1 MCRLLNTLASVS
13 RRPCCPSGS
22 SSSATPSSTCPS
34 SGGSVGKM
42 RWFTWSYI
50 FSASA
55 TRNFVHSVSTLFE
68 IILYVLIGNNLSNII
83 FNKGE
88 TFEEEKRLKL
98 AGTVEAAAFG
108 LIGFA
113 AVLVARLLSCI
124 ITTSII
130 TRFNFNLL
138 GNVSQNTSL
147 LTAYAPLWGRL
158 TQGGWQLS
166 YWAVSGDLEPM
177 VRTCQRF
184 FQ

>member
-1 MCRLLNTLASVS
+1 MRL
-13 RRPCCPSGS
+13 
-22 SSSATPSSTCPS
+22 
-34 SGGSVGKM
+34 
-42 RWFTWSYI
+42 FTWSYI

-68 IILYVLIGNNLSNII
+68 IILHVLIGCNLSNII

-98 AGTVEAAAFG
+98 AGTVDAVAFG

-113 AVLVARLLSCI
+113 AVLAARLLSCI

-138 GNVSQNTSL
+138 GMNVSQNTSNSL
-147 LTAYAPLWGRL
+147 RATLGTIDARWMAIVVLGGLRGPGTYSENLSEIFSMNFVIFQWSASPMPSVLQWGVWR
-158 TQGGWQLS
+158 TSMWIC
-166 YWAVSGDLEPM
+166 SG
-177 VRTCQRF
+177 RRSAS
-184 FQ
+184 

>member
-1 MCRLLNTLASVS
+1 
-13 RRPCCPSGS
+13 
-22 SSSATPSSTCPS
+22 
-34 SGGSVGKM
+34 M

-55 TRNFVHSVSTLFE
+55 LRNFVHSVSTLFE

-83 FNKGE
+83 FKNGE

-138 GNVSQNTSL
+138 GNVSQNTSNSL
-147 LTAYAPLWGRL
+147 RATLGTIDARWMAIVVL
-158 TQGGWQLS
+158 GGLRGPGT
-166 YWAVSGDLEPM
+166 YG
-177 VRTCQRF
+177 
-184 FQ
+184 